1 VIERL
6 SPPVPLELMRF
17 GLGHTLRELH
27 PARVREGV
35 PLSPDGGVI
44 ADYFGP
50 IGDPRSLAARLSA
63 TAGVVEH
70 GLFAPEL
77 VSEILFGVTQDGGG
91 VIIVGGKVVRVPPRS
106 PEFEAL
112 ERLADLGTE
121 VDEVERAA
129 VAESIVREVIDD
141 LGSEGT
147 D

>member
-1 VIERL
+1 MTDR
-6 SPPVPLELMRF
+6 SWDPLINAPAVHGDPNVDFIGEYF
-17 GLGHTLRELH
+17 GLDAGEEDLALLWTDTRTGVQELFSDV
-27 PARVREGV
+27 VRTKKISC
-35 PLSPDGGVI
+35 PHI
-44 ADYFGP
+44 
-50 IGDPRSLAARLSA
+50 
-63 TAGVVEH
+63 
-70 GLFAPEL
+70 PEL

>member
-1 VIERL
+1 VTDRSWDPLINAPAVHGDPNVDFIGEYFGLDAGEEDLALLWTDTRTGVQELFSDVVRTKKDLL
-6 SPPVPLELMRF
+6 SPHPRAGQRDPLRC
-17 GLGHTLRELH
+17 
-27 PARVREGV
+27 
-35 PLSPDGGVI
+35 
-44 ADYFGP
+44 
-50 IGDPRSLAARLSA
+50 DPRW
-63 TAGVVEH
+63 
-70 GLFAPEL
+70 
-77 VSEILFGVTQDGGG
+77 GG